1 VKVFVSANQFMSA
14 QMTVDAETGQIE
26 VLGEINMNA
35 YPAAWLPSADGMPP
49 EEVKAICDGAVT
61 IAMKVL
67 LHHWASKEAQKTP
80 TEPPAG
86 GMVQ

>member
-1 VKVFVSANQFMSA
+1 MKVLVSANQFMSA
-14 QMTVDAETGQIE
+14 QMTVDTETGQIE

-35 YPAAWLPSADGMPP
+35 YPAAWLPGADGMSQ
-49 EEVKAICDGAVT
+49 EEVKAVCDQAV
-61 IAMKVL
+61 IVAMKVL